1 MMAVSSACG
10 DMGHLRQPGAGAPE
24 APGLVCFTTSHTRLS
39 VCHMK
44 GTEMLAAP
52 SATNST
58 PSVRRYSIEDEAEGF
73 QLLLFVDGDQIG
85 AAFFLDADGTGAVF
99 HIAYSL
105 GESFVRS
112 A

>member
-1 MMAVSSACG
+1 
-10 DMGHLRQPGAGAPE
+10 
-24 APGLVCFTTSHTRLS
+24 
-39 VCHMK
+39 
-44 GTEMLAAP
+44 MLAAP

-58 PSVRRYSIEDEAEGF
+58 PGVRRYSIEDEADGF
-73 QLLLFVDGDQIG
+73 QLMLCVGDEQIG

>member
-1 MMAVSSACG
+1 
-10 DMGHLRQPGAGAPE
+10 
-24 APGLVCFTTSHTRLS
+24 
-39 VCHMK
+39 
-44 GTEMLAAP
+44 MLAAQ
-52 SATNST
+52 SIKNTT
-58 PSVRRYSIEDEAEGF
+58 PGVRRYSIEDEAEGF

-85 AAFFLDADGTGAVF
+85 AAFFLDSDGTGAVF